1 MPGVFA
7 FIVAPSPVPKFTCTK
22 YMQYVDS
29 RFTETKLHNASPC
42 YKKTAL
48 ARGGGAGEGTQ
59 LPQNLL
65 ARHFLNSVI
74 FFIVFYQIDW
84 LCASVN
90 KFQLPSVS
98 YTHTFGKIFA
108 NTLHRFPRICSGDL
122 LMLALFLWLLFAV
135 QRITKLGHSHCL
147 RLRVC
152 LHYYIHDT
160 RCCMVVFVT
169 DSVSFCISYTVQ
181 NL

>member
-1 MPGVFA
+1 MLQENSLGKWRRMV
-7 FIVAPSPVPKFTCTK
+7 
-22 YMQYVDS
+22 
-29 RFTETKLHNASPC
+29 
-42 YKKTAL
+42 
-48 ARGGGAGEGTQ
+48 GGGVHSIAAESFSKA
-59 LPQNLL
+59 LFKLSN
-65 ARHFLNSVI
+65 

-122 LMLALFLWLLFAV
+122 LTLALFLWLLFAV
-135 QRITKLGHSHCL
+135 QRITKLGHSQCR

-152 LHYYIHDT
+152 LHVIMFT
-160 RCCMVVFVT
+160 ILGVGR
-169 DSVSFCISYTVQ
+169 FCHGLRLILHLLYTVQ
-181 NL
+181 KLQPFKFC